1 MKVLTFFFL
10 FLSTFSFAQNGL
22 PPSEL
27 NINWGPDNDRKS
39 NIYGILPEKGFDFY
53 AFRISNNR
61 FFASPKVS
69 RYIDG
74 KSVLT
79 KSIDQKIDNN
89 IVLLED
95 IITFNGN
102 LIGFLS
108 DKRGSVNSLYMV
120 RYDTEID
127 PLGSAT
133 EIATYA
139 IEKGWSRGSFRVI
152 VSDNKHFLCVEYLI
166 PGKRE
171 QFDRFGYKVIDTN
184 YREISSGE
192 YELPYNSRSVSIDL
206 RHVTNTGD
214 YLLGVSIS
222 NVGEKTIWRDYST
235 IDKTILVHVIGDSV
249 YEYDLQIDQK
259 RVFNFGINSV
269 DSLLM
274 VTGTFGEPFSAGAQG
289 VFFQRINLKSKKSEK
304 ESFQEFPKLF
314 LSQEQTDNQNFWGD
328 NRQGNRTNSDLL
340 NYAFRA
346 LHPQA
351 DGSIVVVLEQFYIY
365 QQSSTDARGI
375 SQNIN
380 HYYYEDIVTYRM
392 DSTGVFQW
400 IVKIPKEQHSTN
412 DYGYFSSIKTLVHN
426 DKLVC
431 FFNDNR
437 KNYTDFG
444 EFIDFDRSINFPV
457 RKKSYAFAV
466 AEVNLLSGEVQRRM
480 FNDYSQTNGFVVLK
494 LSPIDYRNNQ
504 LLIYSTGKKER
515 FGLMQF

>member
-1 MKVLTFFFL
+1 MKVFILIFL
-10 FLSTFSFAQNGL
+10 FSIQVCSAQNDIPNTGL
-22 PPSEL
+22 E
-27 NINWGPDNDRKS
+27 INWGPDNERKS
-39 NIYGILPEKGFDFY
+39 NIYGILPDKGFDFY
-53 AFRISNNR
+53 AFRISNSR
-61 FFASPKVS
+61 LLSSPKVS
-69 RYIDG
+69 RYLDG

-95 IITFNGN
+95 IITFNGE
-102 LIGFLS
+102 LVGFLS

-127 PLGSAT
+127 PFGEAV
-133 EIATYA
+133 EIASYA
-139 IEKGWSRGSFRVI
+139 VEKGWSRGSFRVI
-152 VSDNKHFLCVEYLI
+152 ESDNKNFLCIEYLI

-184 YREISSGE
+184 YIEISSGE
-192 YELPYNSRSVSIDL
+192 YELPYNARSVSVDL
-206 RHVTNTGD
+206 RHLTNSGD

-222 NVGEKTIWRDYST
+222 NVGERTIWRDYST
-235 IDKTILVHVIGDSV
+235 IDKTVLVHVIGDSI
-249 YEYDLQIDQK
+249 YEYDLKFDQK
-259 RVFNFGINSV
+259 RVFNFGISSV

-314 LSQEQTDNQNFWGD
+314 LSQEVTDNQNFWGD
-328 NRQGNRTNSDLL
+328 NRQGNRSNSDLL

-346 LHPQA
+346 LHPLS

-380 HYYYEDIVTYRM
+380 HYYYEDIITFRM

-412 DYGYFSSIKTLVHN
+412 DYGYFSSIKTFMQQ

-437 KNYTDFG
+437 KNYTDYG
-444 EFIDFDRSINFPV
+444 EFINFDRSINFPV
-457 RKKSYAFAV
+457 RKKSYAFAL
-466 AEVNLLSGEVQRRM
+466 AEVNLKTGEVQRKM
-480 FNDYSQTNGFVVLK
+480 FNDYTQTNGFVVLK

-504 LLIYSTGKKER
+504 MILYSTGKKER